1 LVRANDYFYTVGN
14 LAIRKRDIT
23 KAGETVF
30 DLCIIGGG
38 ATGAGCALDAAA
50 RGYKVLLIEKKDFG
64 AATSGKSTKLIHG
77 GVRYL
82 EQAVKKLSLEQ
93 FRMVRKALKER
104 KTLLKIAPHI
114 TRPLQLITP
123 CRTWIEGVYYYI
135 GLKLYDWISGRTNIG
150 GSELLGKKKALER
163 IPTLKKDHL
172 FSAVLYYDGQLDD
185 LRYNLALIQTAQTYG
200 AVCFNHMQALR
211 FEKNEKGKLNSV
223 WLKDALSGNEWKATA
238 TVFINATGPFA
249 DAIRQMANQAL
260 RPRIRVSRGVH
271 ILLPKHVMNSHSAL
285 LIPQTRDGRVLFAI
299 PYQKHLLVGTTD
311 DETSLTENE
320 FGPTSAEVYYLLEY
334 INEYLD
340 VHAQPSQVLAGFGG
354 LRPLVMAESGNTKDL
369 VRDHEVETDGAS
381 GLISILGG
389 KWTTYRLMAKDTIDT
404 AEKTLGKQAP
414 CTTDQIILVGSKTFD
429 HTTAIQLQKV
439 SGWDHEVVKHLVSKY
454 GDQSLLIAEKLNANS
469 ALKDRLLPGMPYTL
483 AELDYVL
490 ENEMAYTIKDV
501 LARRWGVQLADWKQT
516 RELIPVVGG
525 LMAEKF
531 GWRLVEK
538 DKYIVDYTTE
548 IMQME
553 ENIGKREAKS
563 QEVRI

>member
-1 LVRANDYFYTVGN
+1 MQH
-14 LAIRKRDIT
+14 RKDLIKEAAQTTFDI
-23 KAGETVF
+23 
-30 DLCIIGGG
+30 CIIGGG

-82 EQAVKKLSLEQ
+82 EQAVRKLSIEQ

-185 LRYNLALIQTAQTYG
+185 LRYNIALIQTAQTYG

-211 FEKNEKGKLNSV
+211 FEKNDDGKLTSV
-223 WLKDALSGNEWKATA
+223 WLKDALSGNEWKGTA
-238 TVFINATGPFA
+238 RVFINATGPFA
-249 DAIRQMANQAL
+249 DAIRLNANAGL
-260 RPRIRVSRGVH
+260 TPRIRVSRGVH
-271 ILLPKHVMNSHSAL
+271 ILLPKQLMCSPGAL
-285 LIPQTRDGRVLFAI
+285 LIPKTKDGRVIFAI
-299 PYQKHLLVGTTD
+299 PYQKHLLAGTTD
-311 DETSLTENE
+311 DEATLTDKE
-320 FGPTSAEVYYLLEY
+320 FGPTLAEVEYLLGY
-334 INEYLD
+334 INDYLD
-340 VHAQPSQVLAGFGG
+340 VQAHPAQVTSGFGG
-354 LRPLVMAESGNTKDL
+354 LRPLVMAQGGNTRDL
-369 VRDHEVETDGAS
+369 VRDHEVEADEKS

-389 KWTTYRLMAKDTIDT
+389 KWTTYRLMAKDTIDA
-404 AEKTLGKQAP
+404 AEKKLGKQKP
-414 CTTDQIILVGSKTFD
+414 CLTHEILLTGSKNFN
-429 HTTAIQLQKV
+429 HTTAIRLQEQ
-439 SGWDHEVVKHLVSKY
+439 SGWDHEVVKHLISKY
-454 GDQSLLIAEKLNANS
+454 GDQSLKIAEKLTSNPS
-469 ALKDRLLPGMPYTL
+469 LKERLLPGMPYTL

-490 ENEMAYTIKDV
+490 ENEMAYTLKDV

-516 RELIPVVGG
+516 RELIPVVGA
-525 LMAEKF
+525 LMAQKLEWNADMQALFVNDYLEELTLLEKQ
-531 GWRLVEK
+531 L
-538 DKYIVDYTTE
+538 T
-548 IMQME
+548 
-553 ENIGKREAKS
+553 A
-563 QEVRI
+563 